1 MKHILF
7 IIIRIDNNGTLKLSR
22 NPELHNR
29 TKHINMRYYFLRERV
44 IEVKDLYSKR
54 VDTTENI
61 TDIFTKAL
69 GPKKFKYFM
78 EKMGLVNIKE
88 ISLKADGPGE
98 DDSGSED

>member
-1 MKHILF
+1 M
-7 IIIRIDNNGTLKLSR
+7 DNNSTLKLSR

-29 TKHINMRYYFLRERV
+29 TKHINVRYHFLRERV
-44 IEVKDLYSKR
+44 IEVKDLRSKR
-54 VDTTENI
+54 VDTAENVA
-61 TDIFTKAL
+61 DAFTKAL

-98 DDSGSED
+98 DDSGLED